1 MIMPDLTE
9 ICRVI
14 ILKKRF
20 LLVLASVTLVIGC
33 SYFLTGKVIQKNYY
47 ETVARINTKP
57 NIKVTLLNYKR
68 GLIHSTAD
76 LEVAVG
82 ANNPATS
89 QIIPLRQV
97 ITHGPVIALSTP
109 NGYRVKI
116 LAGQIKS
123 SLGAD
128 MQKMLQDATNSKHP
142 LTITTIVD
150 FSDQAT
156 TWLNLTAIDQSTETE
171 FHVQWAAITGE
182 IKHDLN
188 FANYK
193 GNIKLPMLE
202 MHKPS
207 WQFKVSD
214 LALILD
220 TSRQENSYLSSN
232 ILSAKSINYSK
243 QGVELIKL
251 QDVSTTLAFANKAD
265 NLTLDLIANVASSQI
280 VNQQFT
286 NDTIKL
292 QANYINRDTLEHL
305 PRISA
310 LSPKA
315 TIDLMQELTVNST
328 ELTFELPKHFTE
340 ALLSYVSFEMYRA
353 SPLGKYDRRP
363 EQTVLQDISSSINK
377 LVSGAVKQ
385 RLFLD
390 KGDYYALNFNRGIA
404 PEVNQG

>member
-1 MIMPDLTE
+1 MPDLTE

-20 LLVLASVTLVIGC
+20 LLVLASVTLVISS

-47 ETVARINTKP
+47 ETIARINTKP
-57 NIKVTLLNYKR
+57 NIQVTLLNYKR
-68 GLIHSTAD
+68 GLIHSNAN
-76 LEVAVG
+76 LEIIVG
-82 ANNPATS
+82 ADNPATA
-89 QIIPLRQV
+89 QIIPLQQV
-97 ITHGPVIALSTP
+97 ITHGPVIVLHTP
-109 NGYRVKI
+109 NGYRVKV

-123 SLGAD
+123 SLGAN
-128 MQKMLQDATNSKHP
+128 MQKMLQDATKSEHP

-156 TWLNLTAIDQSTETE
+156 TWLNLTAIDQNTETD
-171 FHVQWAAITGE
+171 FHVQWDAINGE

-193 GNIKLPMLE
+193 GTIKLPLFE
-202 MHKPS
+202 MHKPG
-207 WQFKVSD
+207 WQFKVVD
-214 LALILD
+214 LALDLD
-220 TSRQENSYLSSN
+220 TSRQENNYFSSN

-243 QGVELIKL
+243 QGLELIKL
-251 QDVSTTLAFANKAD
+251 QDVSTTLAFANKSD
-265 NLTLDLIANVASSQI
+265 NLTLDLIAKVASSQI

-286 NDTIKL
+286 NDSIKL
-292 QANYINRDTLEHL
+292 QANYINRDTLENL
-305 PRISA
+305 PRIST

-315 TIDLMQELTVNST
+315 TIDLMQALTINST

-363 EQTVLQDISSSINK
+363 EQTVLQDITGSINK

-390 KGDYYALNFNRGIA
+390 KGDYYALNFNRDATAVI
-404 PEVNQG
+404 QG

>member
-1 MIMPDLTE
+1 MPDLTE

-20 LLVLASVTLVIGC
+20 LLVLASITLVIGC

-47 ETVARINTKP
+47 DTVAKINSKS
-57 NIKVTLLNYKR
+57 NIQVNLLNYKR
-68 GLIHSTAD
+68 GLVHSSAD
-76 LEVAVG
+76 LEIILG

-89 QIIPLRQV
+89 QVIPLRQL
-97 ITHGPVIALSTP
+97 ITHGPVIAVQTP
-109 NGYRVKI
+109 NGYRVKV

-128 MQKMLQDATNSKHP
+128 MQKMLQEATKSEEP
-142 LTITTIVD
+142 LTITTVVD
-150 FSDQAT
+150 FSDKAI
-156 TWLNLTAIDQSTETE
+156 TWLNLTAINQSTETE
-171 FHVQWAAITGE
+171 FHVQWDAITGE

-193 GNIKLPMLE
+193 GTITLPLVVMD
-202 MHKPS
+202 KPN
-207 WQFKVSD
+207 WQFKASNLELV
-214 LALILD
+214 LD
-220 TSRQENSYLSSN
+220 TSRQENTYYSSN
-232 ILSAKSINYSK
+232 VLGAKSISYSK
-243 QGVELIKL
+243 QGLELIKL
-251 QDVSTTLAFANKAD
+251 QDINTALAFSNKAD
-265 NLTLDLIANVASSQI
+265 NLTLDLVAKIANSQI
-280 VNQQFT
+280 VSQQFT

-292 QANYINRDTLEHL
+292 QANYINRNTLEHL
-305 PRISA
+305 PRIND

-315 TIDLMQELTVNST
+315 TIDLMQQLTANST

-363 EQTVLQDISSSINK
+363 EQAVLQDISGSINK

-390 KGDYYALNFNRGIA
+390 KGDYYALNFNRDAILDVA
-404 PEVNQG
+404 NQG

>member
-1 MIMPDLTE
+1 MPDLTE

-20 LLVLASVTLVIGC
+20 LLVLASITLVIGC

-47 ETVARINTKP
+47 ETIAKINTQP
-57 NIKVTLLNYKR
+57 NIKVNLLNYKR
-68 GLIHSTAD
+68 GLIHSSAE

-82 ANNPATS
+82 ADNPATT
-89 QIIPLRQV
+89 QIIPLQQV
-97 ITHGPVIALSTP
+97 ITHGPIIAMHTP

-116 LAGQIKS
+116 LAGQIRS
-123 SLGAD
+123 SLGVD
-128 MQKMLQDATNSKHP
+128 MQQMLQTATKSEHP

-156 TWLNLTAIDQSTETE
+156 TWLNLTAIDQTTETE
-171 FHVQWAAITGE
+171 FHVQWDAITGE

-193 GNIKLPMLE
+193 GVIKLPLLE

-207 WQFKVSD
+207 WQFKISD
-214 LALILD
+214 LALNLD
-220 TSRQENSYLSSN
+220 TSRQESNYISSN
-232 ILSAKSINYSK
+232 ILKAKTIQYSK
-243 QGVELIKL
+243 QGQELIKL
-251 QDVSTTLAFANKAD
+251 NDVSTTLAFANKAD

-280 VNQQFT
+280 VQQQFS

-292 QANYINRDTLEHL
+292 QANYINRATLEHL

-310 LSPKA
+310 LTPKA
-315 TIDLMQELTVNST
+315 TIDLMQELTVDST

-363 EQTVLQDISSSINK
+363 EQTVLQDISGSINK

-385 RLFLD
+385 QLFLD
-390 KGDYYALNFNRGIA
+390 KGEYYALNFNRGTTA
-404 PEVNQG
+404 EANQG

>member
-1 MIMPDLTE
+1 MPDLME

-20 LLVLASVTLVIGC
+20 LLVLASVTLVISS

-47 ETVARINTKP
+47 ETVAKINTKP

-68 GLIHSTAD
+68 GLIHSSAD
-76 LEVAVG
+76 LEITVG
-82 ANNPATS
+82 ANNPATM

-97 ITHGPVIALSTP
+97 ITHGPVIALHTP
-109 NGYRVKI
+109 NGYRVKV

-123 SLGAD
+123 SLGAN
-128 MQKMLQDATNSKHP
+128 MQKLLQNATRSEHP

-156 TWLNLTAIDQSTETE
+156 TWLNLTAIDQNTETE
-171 FHVQWAAITGE
+171 FHVQWDAITGE
-182 IKHDLN
+182 LKHDLN

-193 GNIKLPMLE
+193 GTFKLPLFE
-202 MHKPS
+202 MHKPG
-207 WQFKVSD
+207 WQFKVAD
-214 LALILD
+214 LALNLD
-220 TSRQENSYLSSN
+220 TSRQENNYHSSN
-232 ILSAKSINYSK
+232 VLSAKSIDYSK

-251 QDVSTTLAFANKAD
+251 QNVSTTLAFANKTE

-305 PRISA
+305 PKISS

-315 TIDLMQELTVNST
+315 TIDLMQQLTINST

-353 SPLGKYDRRP
+353 SPLGKFDRRP
-363 EQTVLQDISSSINK
+363 EQTVMQDISGSINK

-385 RLFLD
+385 QLFLD
-390 KGDYYALNFNRGIA
+390 KGDHYALNFNRDAAIA
-404 PEVNQG
+404 VSNQG

>member
-1 MIMPDLTE
+1 MPDLTE

-20 LLVLASVTLVIGC
+20 LLVLTSVTLVIGC
-33 SYFLTGKVIQKNYY
+33 SYFLTGKIIQKNYY
-47 ETVARINTKP
+47 ETVTRINTKSD
-57 NIKVTLLNYKR
+57 IKVTLLNYKR
-68 GLIHSTAD
+68 GLIHSTSD

-82 ANNPATS
+82 ANNTATPQVIS
-89 QIIPLRQV
+89 LHQV
-97 ITHGPVIALSTP
+97 ITHGPIIALHTP
-109 NGYRVKI
+109 NGYRVKV

-128 MQKMLQDATNSKHP
+128 MQKMLQNATKSEHP

-156 TWLNLTAIDQSTETE
+156 TWLNLTAIDQSTETG
-171 FHVQWAAITGE
+171 FHVQWDTITGE

-193 GNIKLPMLE
+193 GMIKLPLLE
-202 MHKPS
+202 MSKPS
-207 WQFKVSD
+207 WQFKISD
-214 LALILD
+214 LALTLD
-220 TSRQENSYLSSN
+220 TSRQESTYHSSN
-232 ILSAKSINYSK
+232 LLSAKLINYNK
-243 QGVELIKL
+243 QGLELVKL
-251 QDVSTTLAFANKAD
+251 QDISTTLAFANKDD
-265 NLTLDLIANVASSQI
+265 NLTLDLLAKVASSQI

-292 QANYINRDTLEHL
+292 QANYINRETLTHL

-315 TIDLMQELTVNST
+315 TIDLMQALTANST

-363 EQTVLQDISSSINK
+363 EQTVLQDITGSINN

-390 KGDYYALNFNRGIA
+390 RGDYYALNFNRGAAAAEI
-404 PEVNQG
+404 NQG

>member
-1 MIMPDLTE
+1 MPDLTE

-33 SYFLTGKVIQKNYY
+33 SYFLTGKIIQKNYY

-68 GLIHSTAD
+68 GLMHSTAD
-76 LEVAVG
+76 LEVTVG
-82 ANNPATS
+82 ANNPATT

-97 ITHGPVIALSTP
+97 ITHGPIIALNTP
-109 NGYRVKI
+109 NGYRVKV

-123 SLGAD
+123 SLGAN
-128 MQKMLQDATNSKHP
+128 MQKMLQNATKSEDP

-171 FHVQWAAITGE
+171 FHVEWDAITGE

-193 GNIKLPMLE
+193 GTVKLPLLE
-202 MHKPS
+202 VSKPS
-207 WQFKVSD
+207 WQFKISD
-214 LALILD
+214 LALVLD
-220 TSRQENSYLSSN
+220 TSHQESAYHSSN
-232 ILSAKSINYSK
+232 LLSAKSINYSK
-243 QGVELIKL
+243 QGLELIKL
-251 QDVSTTLAFANKAD
+251 QDISTTLAFTNKDD
-265 NLTLDLIANVASSQI
+265 NLTLDLLTKVANSQI

-305 PRISA
+305 PGVSS

-363 EQTVLQDISSSINK
+363 EQAVLQDISGSINK

-390 KGDYYALNFNRGIA
+390 KGDYYALNFNRETTG
-404 PEVNQG
+404 ETNQG